1 MKKFYQFRDEQRKEL
16 EQHDFYSLI
25 SSDCIALKDK
35 LLFAFCVSL
44 RVSHPPKIVSND
56 PKPIFTA
63 LSATSTHSVAICYS
77 FFL

>member
-35 LLFAFCVSL
+35 LLFA
-44 RVSHPPKIVSND
+44 P
-56 PKPIFTA
+56 
-63 LSATSTHSVAICYS
+63 CYGS
-77 FFL
+77 FHNELQRHE